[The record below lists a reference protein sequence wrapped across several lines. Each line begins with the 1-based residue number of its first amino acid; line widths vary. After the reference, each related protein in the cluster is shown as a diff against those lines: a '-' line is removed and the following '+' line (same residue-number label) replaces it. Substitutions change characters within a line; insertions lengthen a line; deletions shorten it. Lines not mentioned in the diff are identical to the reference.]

1 MSKKILTTPI
11 SAEDIKDLKVGD
23 IVYLTGRMVTC
34 RDVAHR
40 RVIEEG
46 LELPVDVKDKA
57 ILHAGPIIA
66 EEEFI
71 DKTGVRIIIGKGG
84 MGEGT
89 ARGCKKNKA
98 LHLVI
103 PAGNAV
109 WAATRVKEIVDAQW
123 KELGMP
129 ETLWVCD
136 VEEFGPLIV
145 SIDSEGNN
153 IFEQN
158 KVIYNESK
166 EEVYKDIINHVHYRL
181 CVYLFLF
188 VDL

>member
-1 MSKKILTTPI
+1 
-11 SAEDIKDLKVGD
+11 
-23 IVYLTGRMVTC
+23 
-34 RDVAHR
+34 
-40 RVIEEG
+40 
-46 LELPVDVKDKA
+46 
-57 ILHAGPIIA
+57 
-66 EEEFI
+66 
-71 DKTGVRIIIGKGG
+71 

-123 KELGMP
+123 KDLGMP

-158 KVIYNESK
+158 KVIYNERK
-166 EEVYKDIINHVHYRL
+166 EEVYKDIINHVHYIK
-181 CVYLFLF
+181 
-188 VDL
+188 